1 MRVLLSL
8 MLLTCALYVWADD
21 EQVHGANKGLPVA
34 AYSLQQANG
43 FYQTRQVTG
52 LVVKRQEAEIGF
64 EFNGVIASFYVDQ
77 GDTVKQGQVLAKQ
90 DTQLL
95 EIEKLELLANLDK
108 VKAQLI
114 LAEQD
119 SDRLLKLSK
128 ANYSAQQQLDQNRA
142 QIAVFKA
149 EQRVLNVKL
158 KGMEIRLD
166 KATLKAPFDGVI
178 AAREIAVGEIVG
190 PNQVAIRVL
199 EQGNSEVR
207 IGVPQGLLSNIQDV
221 MPINIGGNVFKG
233 VKKSGGT
240 NLDPISRTLQLRF
253 SLPSDAF
260 VYSGQMASMTISK
273 RQNKTGYWIPM
284 SALTNGTRGTWQVYE
299 IVSGHLK
306 PTTVELLHSDGQY
319 AYIDGD
325 LDSGAA
331 ILANGTHKVAAN
343 IKVDI
348 VQSVATRGEQR

>member
-1 MRVLLSL
+1 MRVFLSL
-8 MLLTCALYVWADD
+8 ILLTGSLLLWAD
-21 EQVHGANKGLPVA
+21 EQPNSANKGLPVA
-34 AYSLQQANG
+34 AYGLQQANG
-43 FYQTRQVTG
+43 FFQIRQVTG

-64 EFNGVIASFYVDQ
+64 EFNGVVESFFVDQ
-77 GDTVKQGQVLAKQ
+77 GDAVKRGQVLAKQ

-108 VKAQLI
+108 IKAQLT

-128 ANYSAQQQLDQNRA
+128 SNYSAQQQLDQNRS
-142 QIAVFKA
+142 QIAVLQA

-158 KGMEIRLD
+158 KGMEVRLD

-178 AAREIAVGEIVG
+178 AAREISIGEIVG
-190 PNQVAIRVL
+190 PGQIAIRIL

-207 IGVPQGLLSNIQDV
+207 IGVPQGLLTNIQET
-221 MPINIGGNVFKG
+221 MPINIGGRVFKG
-233 VKKSGGT
+233 TKQSGGT

-253 SLPSDAF
+253 SLPNNANVF
-260 VYSGQMASMTISK
+260 SGQMAAMTISK
-273 RQNKTGYWIPM
+273 RQNKAGFWIPM

-306 PTTVELLHSDGQY
+306 PTAVELLHSDGQY

-325 LDSGAA
+325 LRSGAS

-348 VQSVATRGEQR
+348 VQSIATRGEQR